1 MELKGQTAIVTGGA
15 SGLGEATA
23 EMLAAEGADVVLFDI
38 NTARGE
44 TVAERLG
51 AQFRRVDICSEEQ
64 VSSALA
70 ALNERGKR
78 PRILVNCAGYGI
90 ARRVVDKNGAH
101 PLEDFRRVLEVN
113 LAGTFNCIRLFAENL
128 IATDATAA
136 GEENGVIIM
145 TASVAAHEGQGGQA
159 AYSASKGGIAALTL
173 PLARDLARHGVRICT
188 ISPGLFWTPPAT
200 QAPQKLVDSLK
211 TLFQYPSR
219 FGQPE
224 EYASLAR
231 EICKNPMLNGSILR
245 LDGAVRLT

>member
-23 EMLAAEGADVVLFDI
+23 AMLGAEGAEVVLFDI
-38 NTARGE
+38 DTGRGE

-51 AQFRRVDICSEEQ
+51 AQFRHVDICSEEQ
-64 VSSALA
+64 VNSALA
-70 ALNERGKR
+70 ALNERGSR

-101 PLEDFRRVLEVN
+101 PLEDFRRVIEVN
-113 LAGTFNCIRLFAENL
+113 LTGTFNCIRLFAANL
-128 IATDATAA
+128 IAGDAA

-173 PLARDLARHGVRICT
+173 PLARDLARYGVRVCT

-219 FGQPE
+219 FGQPK

-231 EICKNPMLNGSILR
+231 EICKNPMLNGSIVR
-245 LDGAVRLT
+245 LDGAVRLS